1 MLKYDEATTENRKT
15 QELNVSLKVKL
26 EEQQQHSHQLNE
38 QIKELQQSEANLRDQ
53 SDQLERDLNEVRV
66 SPPVPHVDT
75 EKLEREAVDLRQ
87 LLKKVEGDLEAAN
100 NKVETIEQ
108 ERDTYKVSG
117 VNLLPTASFFDE

>member
-1 MLKYDEATTENRKT
+1 MLRYDKATTENHKT

-26 EEQQQHSHQLNE
+26 EEQQQHSRQLNE
-38 QIKELQQSEANLRDQ
+38 QIKELQQSEANLRAQ
-53 SDQLERDLNEVRV
+53 SDQLERDLNELRV

-87 LLKKVEGDLEAAN
+87 QLKKVEGDLKAAN

-117 VNLLPTASFFDE
+117 VNLMSTAVF

>member
-1 MLKYDEATTENRKT
+1 MLRYDKATTENRKT

-26 EEQQQHSHQLNE
+26 EEQEQHSRQLNE
-38 QIKELQQSEANLRDQ
+38 QIKELQQSEANLRAQ
-53 SDQLERDLNEVRV
+53 SDQLERDLNELRV

-87 LLKKVEGDLEAAN
+87 QLKKVEGDLKAAN

-117 VNLLPTASFFDE
+117 VNLMSTAVF

>member
-1 MLKYDEATTENRKT
+1 MLRYDEATTENRKT

-38 QIKELQQSEANLRDQ
+38 QIKELQQSEANLQAQ
-53 SDQLERDLNEVRV
+53 SDQLERDLNELRV

-87 LLKKVEGDLEAAN
+87 QLKKVEGDLKAAN

-117 VNLLPTASFFDE
+117 VNLMSTAVF